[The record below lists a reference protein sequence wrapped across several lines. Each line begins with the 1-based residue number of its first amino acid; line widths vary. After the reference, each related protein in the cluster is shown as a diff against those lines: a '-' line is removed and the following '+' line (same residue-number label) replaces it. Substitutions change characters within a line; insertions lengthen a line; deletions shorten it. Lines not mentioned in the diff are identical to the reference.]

1 MRLRTRPNHAMQP
14 TAPLRYVFDIRRGD
28 DARFH
33 SQRTCRQTLRRE
45 CDLPVWQRLGIER
58 SPSNRD
64 GRALPPFTWTVVK
77 LTSDELA
84 FHTVGETVVLMGAYR
99 VKPHAHL
106 TPMKGV

>member
-1 MRLRTRPNHAMQP
+1 MQP

-45 CDLPVWQRLGIER
+45 CDLPVRQRLGIER

-64 GRALPPFTWTVVK
+64 EARFTSLHVDGCKAHIRRIGFSHRWRNSRGDGRI
-77 LTSDELA
+77 E
-84 FHTVGETVVLMGAYR
+84 
-99 VKPHAHL
+99 
-106 TPMKGV
+106 